1 VAWRRILR
9 HADASASR
17 VVADPMRDST
27 AGRRRLGPLL
37 LVVVLLA
44 GAGVG
49 GWWLGSRQRPPAA
62 AQTPANARL
71 ESEVRG
77 LRLRLQRRQASPA
90 EQQRLLELLVALNR
104 RQQAIAVLEPLADR
118 QPERWSLR
126 LLLAELRRDQGDRAG
141 AERELRMIL
150 NRRADQMEALQLMTL
165 LQLEQGH
172 GGQAEA
178 QVKAAYQKAV
188 RPPVQP
194 QALGLGLLLADLQLR
209 RGQGGAATATYR
221 QLASDFPEDQRPLIA
236 LALLRE
242 QQGDRNG
249 ALEALNQARQRL
261 RDPSK
266 GDPRLD
272 RLAASWG
279 LASLKG
285 AGEAGSSRTDSREP
299 RPAAA
304 AGSTPESS
312 PPDGTGTR

>member
-1 VAWRRILR
+1 MPRE
-9 HADASASR
+9 ADTSAR
-17 VVADPMRDST
+17 AVMADPKRESPPW
-27 AGRRRLGPLL
+27 RRRLGPLL
-37 LVVVLLA
+37 LVLALLA
-44 GAGVG
+44 GATVG
-49 GWWLGSRQRPPAA
+49 GWWLGSRQRPPAT
-62 AQTPANARL
+62 AQAPASARL
-71 ESEVRG
+71 ESEVRN
-77 LRLRLQRRQASPA
+77 LRQRLRRQQASPT

-104 RQQAIAVLEPLADR
+104 RQEAIAVLEPLADQ

-126 LLLAELRRDQGDRAG
+126 LLLAELRRDQGDRTG
-141 AERELRMIL
+141 AQRELRMIL
-150 NRRADQMEALQLMTL
+150 NRRADQLEAVQLMTL
-165 LQLEQGH
+165 LQLEQGQ
-172 GGQAEA
+172 GAQAEA

-188 RPPVQP
+188 RPPVQA

-209 RGQGGAATATYR
+209 RGQGDAAVTTYR
-221 QLASDFPEDQRPLIA
+221 QLAIDFPEDQRPLIA

-285 AGEAGSSRTDSREP
+285 AGAQGASRPDSREP
-299 RPAAA
+299 RPAAT

-312 PPDGTGTR
+312 PPDGTVNR